1 MTRGEFRRRQRFAVS
16 IAVMTEVKQPV
27 RNVALEALAADS
39 AGKQGDNARLNV
51 LTNARRL
58 ESRYFAPAVTADVA
72 FLPTPPLELARQPGD

>member
-1 MTRGEFRRRQRFAVS
+1 MA
-16 IAVMTEVKQPV
+16 EVKQPM

-58 ESRYFAPAVTADVA
+58 ESRYFAPAVSTDIA
-72 FLPTPPLELARQPGD
+72 FLPAPLLELARQPGD